1 MASIISL
8 NPIDLMLISS
18 LSTGLVLAVV
28 LAIFRALAKKE
39 MSSSED
45 AFAMYIGGEHESI
58 LTLKYPTT
66 DALYWAVL
74 KRVFRNVYRYLV
86 ESLHTGSVLDWV
98 KYMSMWYGFLMILAI
113 LIVMMYMVMG
123 W

>member
-1 MASIISL
+1 MASTISL

-18 LSTGLVLAVV
+18 LLTGLVLAVV

-58 LTLKYPTT
+58 LTLKYPIT
-66 DALYWAVL
+66 DALYWAAL
-74 KRVFRNVYRYLV
+74 KRVFKNVYRYLV
-86 ESLHTGSVLDWV
+86 ESLHTGSVFDWV

>member
-1 MASIISL
+1 MASTIIL

-18 LSTGLVLAVV
+18 LLTAILLVLVI
-28 LAIFRALAKKE
+28 AIFRALAKKE
-39 MSSSED
+39 GSSLED
-45 AFAMYIGGEHESI
+45 SSAMYIGGEHENI
-58 LTLKYPTT
+58 LTLKYPST

-74 KRVFRNVYRYLV
+74 KRVFRNVYNYLV
-86 ESLHTGSVLDWV
+86 NSLHTGNVLDWL

-113 LIVMMYMVMG
+113 LIVMIYMVMG